1 MGLVTPGT
9 DPDRPPAKYEHDPR
23 ISPHLSWAGKRET
36 PGFEADTVSLHTH
49 ERVDPSTIIEKVLR
63 SEPASAQRTLF
74 FDQPENNP
82 PLREAVDFY
91 QHDQNWTNRLIAG
104 DSLLVMNSLLE
115 KEGMEGKVQTIYV
128 DPPYGIKYRSNF
140 QPFVSKKSAKD
151 GNDKDITQEPEMIKA
166 FRDTWNL
173 GIHSYLSYLR
183 DRLLLAK
190 RLLTNSGSI
199 FVQISD
205 ENLHHVRE
213 VLDEVFGN
221 ANFCSMIVFATTAGK
236 SSKTLDTVNDF
247 ILWYAKDKKQ
257 VKYRQLYTK
266 KSHSQTKDYDFVED
280 KDGTRR
286 DLTDEEKQDDST
298 YKNLKVF
305 RIDNT
310 TSATSSLST
319 IFEFEFDGKKFSPK
333 PPRGWTTNLQGM
345 ENLARKRR
353 LLVKGNKLWYVR
365 FWSDFPFMPINHLW
379 MDTKLSFAKKLYVVR
394 TSPKVI
400 ERCILMTTDPGDLV
414 LDPTCGSGTTAFV
427 AEEWG
432 RRWITCDTS
441 RIAITIAKKRLMT
454 ALYQYYKLAYPD
466 VGISAG
472 FVYKQAI
479 HTKLKSVAQDEDPK
493 IETLYDCPESDSA
506 RRRVSG
512 PFTVEAVPSP
522 TAVSIDA
529 LSKRGEGKQEDGSIN
544 ATRQQEWRDNLLR
557 TGIRGKGGD
566 RTHFLR
572 VEPHPVTK
580 YLHAKA
586 DTRSGDLAVVSF
598 GPEHAPLE
606 QRQVARALEEAERLV
621 PKPKIVVFA
630 AMQFDPEAAKDID
643 ETRWPGVMIM
653 RAEMNKDLLTA
664 DLKKGKISDDLFW
677 QVGRPDVDVE
687 AKDGMN
693 VVMVRGFD
701 FFNAD
706 GKIVSGGPS
715 NIAMWMLDE
724 DYDGRSIYPGQVFF
738 PMQDEGW
745 DKLAKTLRT
754 KIDPDLLDKYSGT
767 ESIPFK
773 TRGNKRAAVKIIDD
787 RGIESVRILDLE

>member
-1 MGLVTPGT
+1 MVTPGT
-9 DPDRPPAKYEHDPR
+9 DPDGPPAKYEHDPR

-36 PGFEADTVSLHTH
+36 PGFEVDTVSLHTH
-49 ERVDPSTIIEKVLR
+49 ERVDPSTIIEKAFR
-63 SEPASAQRTLF
+63 SEPTSAQRTLF

-82 PLREAVDFY
+82 PLRDAVDFY

-115 KEGMEGKVQTIYV
+115 KEGMEGKVQTIYI
-128 DPPYGIKYRSNF
+128 DPPYGIKYHSNF
-140 QPFVSKKSAKD
+140 QPFVSKKSARD
-151 GNDKDITQEPEMIKA
+151 GNDKDMTQEPEMIKA
-166 FRDTWNL
+166 FRDTWKL

-190 RLLTNSGSI
+190 KLLADSGSI
-199 FVQISD
+199 FVQISI

-213 VLDEVFGN
+213 VMDEVFGN
-221 ANFCSMIVFATTAGK
+221 ANFCSMIVFATTTGK
-236 SSKTLDTVNDF
+236 GSKLLDTVNDF

-257 VKYRQLYTK
+257 VKYRQLYAK
-266 KSHSQTKDYDFVED
+266 KTLSDTQSYDFVED
-280 KDGTRR
+280 EDGGRH
-286 DLTDEEKQDDST
+286 DLSDAEKQDIAT

-305 RIDNT
+305 CVGDT
-310 TSATSSLST
+310 TSASSSPST
-319 IFEFEFDGKKFSPK
+319 VFEFEFDGEKFNPK
-333 PPRGWTTNLQGM
+333 PPSGWKTNLQGM
-345 ENLARKRR
+345 QNLERKNR
-353 LLVKGNKLWYVR
+353 LRKKGSKLGYVR
-365 FWSDFPFMPINHLW
+365 FWSDFPFKRLDHMW
-379 MDTKLSFAKKLYVVR
+379 SDTSLGFAKKLYVVR
-394 TSPKVI
+394 TSTKVI
-400 ERCILMTTDPGDLV
+400 KRCILMTTDPGDLV

-427 AEEWG
+427 AEDWG

-441 RIAITIAKKRLMT
+441 RIAIAITRKRLMT
-454 ALYQYYKLAYPD
+454 AFYKYYKLAYPNTG
-466 VGISAG
+466 VSAG
-472 FVYKQAI
+472 FIYKQAK
-479 HTKLKSVAQDEDPK
+479 HVTLESVAQDKEPE
-493 IETLYDCPESDSA
+493 IETLYDCPDLDNT
-506 RRRVSG
+506 RHRVSG

-529 LSKRGEGKQEDGSIN
+529 LNQQVDGEQQGDGSAN
-544 ATRQQEWRDNLLR
+544 ATRQQEWRDSLLR

-580 YLHAKA
+580 QLHAKA
-586 DTRSGDLAVVSF
+586 DTGSGDLAVVSF

-606 QRQVARALEEAERLV
+606 QRQVARALEEAESLV

-643 ETRWPGVMIM
+643 ETRWPGVRIM

-677 QVGRPDVDVE
+677 QVGRPDVDLE
-687 AKDGMN
+687 TRNGMN
-693 VVMVRGFD
+693 VVTVRGFD

-706 GKIVSGGPS
+706 GKIVSGDAS

-738 PMQDEGW
+738 PMQDGGW
-745 DKLAKTLRT
+745 EKLAKTLRT
-754 KIDPDLLDKYSGT
+754 KIDLDLIKKYAGT

-773 TRGNKRAAVKIIDD
+773 TRDNKRAAVKIIDD